1 MTERDYLNP
10 DDDVMFCLTIAKGTL
25 KAGTQ
30 ILRYMRI
37 VKDDIRHM
45 IDSLENAMLH
55 LKEMYFESCR
65 LAGVSPDNVPEVKEM
80 LEELEEEEGGDI
92 GYEGDADESN
102 VEGEPLEFDPDLPD
116 GDADWGDDDDDD
128 DSYGGRGIVYGGHDN

>member
-37 VKDDIRHM
+37 VKEDIMRM
-45 IDSLENAMLH
+45 IESLDNAMLR

-65 LAGVSPDNVPEVKEM
+65 LAGVSPEDVPEVNEM
-80 LEELEEEEGGDI
+80 LQALEEEEGDV
-92 GYEGDADESN
+92 ESCHEEDDDD
-102 VEGEPLEFDPDLPD
+102 VEEPLEFDPDLPD
-116 GDADWGDDDDDD
+116 SDDDDWEDDDD
-128 DSYGGRGIVYGGHDN
+128 DSYGGRGIVYGGRDD

>member
-37 VKDDIRHM
+37 VKEDIMRM
-45 IDSLENAMLH
+45 IESLENAMLR

-65 LAGVSPDNVPEVKEM
+65 LAGVSPEDVPEVNEM
-80 LEELEEEEGGDI
+80 LQALEEEEGDV
-92 GYEGDADESN
+92 ESCHAEDDDD
-102 VEGEPLEFDPDLPD
+102 VEEPLEFDPDLPD
-116 GDADWGDDDDDD
+116 SDDDDWEDDDD
-128 DSYGGRGIVYGGHDN
+128 DSYGGRGIVYGGRDD

>member
-1 MTERDYLNP
+1 MTKRDYLNP

-65 LAGVSPDNVPEVKEM
+65 LVGVSPEDVPEVKDM
-80 LEELEEEEGGDI
+80 LEEIDAEAGNVVP
-92 GYEGDADESN
+92 EGDADDD
-102 VEGEPLEFDPDLPD
+102 VGDEPLEFDPDLPD
-116 GDADWGDDDDDD
+116 GDDDWDDDDDD
-128 DSYGGRGIVYGGHDN
+128 DSYGESGVVYGGRDD

>member
-1 MTERDYLNP
+1 MTRRDYLNP

-37 VKDDIRHM
+37 VKEDIRHM
-45 IDSLENAMLH
+45 IDSLENAMLR

-65 LAGVSPDNVPEVKEM
+65 LAGVSPEDVPEVSEM
-80 LEELEEEEGGDI
+80 LEELEEKGDI
-92 GYEGDADESN
+92 GSEVADDEGD
-102 VEGEPLEFDPDLPD
+102 VEEEPLELDPDLPD
-116 GDADWGDDDDDD
+116 DDFDDDEDDD
-128 DSYGGRGIVYGGHDN
+128 DSYDGRGIVYGGRDD

>member
-37 VKDDIRHM
+37 VKEDIMRM
-45 IDSLENAMLH
+45 IESLENAMLR

-65 LAGVSPDNVPEVKEM
+65 LAGVSPEDVPEVNEM
-80 LEELEEEEGGDI
+80 LQALEEEEGDV
-92 GYEGDADESN
+92 ESCHEEDDDD
-102 VEGEPLEFDPDLPD
+102 VEEPLEFDPDLPD
-116 GDADWGDDDDDD
+116 SDDDDWEDDDD
-128 DSYGGRGIVYGGHDN
+128 DSYGGRGIVYGGRDD